1 MDWGKA
7 KSILIVALL
16 ITNIF
21 FLCTY
26 IQLNKEQKE
35 TLKGSN
41 VIELLEKHGI
51 TLNTSL
57 PKWHSEWGLL
67 EIEYLEIKNSKLTI
81 PQSARASFDI
91 NDELP
96 VISSAALQN
105 ERVKNL
111 YLRDARQVLKYLEV
125 TEDTYRLTEYRADI
139 ESVGDAGEEVP
150 AVDVELKFEAIYNEM
165 SVDGLYFILRYRNDE
180 LVDIDYKWYKSLH
193 ESRKY
198 STIPPEAALVKFM
211 GDFEGKKAT
220 IEDIR
225 MMYKVGGAPA
235 GTEPALSDTAA
246 PVWRITLKN
255 GEVFEV
261 DGFGL

>member
-21 FLCTY
+21 FLFTY
-26 IQLNKEQKE
+26 IQLDEEQKE

-41 VIELLEKHGI
+41 VVELLEKHGI
-51 TLNTSL
+51 TIETTL
-57 PKWHSEWGLL
+57 PSWHSECGLL

-81 PQSARASFDI
+81 PQSARAPFDI
-91 NDELP
+91 GDELP
-96 VISSAALQN
+96 ELSTAALQN

-111 YLRDARQVLKYLEV
+111 YLKDAKQVLKYLNVAE
-125 TEDTYRLTEYRADI
+125 EGYEFTEYSADI
-139 ESVGDAGEEVP
+139 ESGDDAEGAA
-150 AVDVELKFEAIYNEM
+150 AVNAELKFEAVYNDM
-165 SVDGLYFILRYRNDE
+165 PVDGLYFILRYRNAN
-180 LVDIDYKWYKSLH
+180 LIDIEYKWYKSLH

-198 STIPPEAALVKFM
+198 VIIPPEAALVKFM
-211 GDFEGKKAT
+211 GDFGGKKAAV
-220 IEDIR
+220 EDIR
-225 MMYKVGGAPA
+225 MIYKVGSAPA

-246 PVWRITLKN
+246 PVWRITLKS